1 MKTPSTAP
9 SRASTCMRGAGMA
22 ATIGRLRPCNLLDWK
37 FTTLSHN
44 TIRGAAGAAML
55 NAELLAM
62 LGKLDWKHWKPHHR
76 NPAGRNSMTR
86 RPSPALI
93 VVMKFGGTSV
103 EDATAILR
111 TAAIVSGRRD
121 RGLQPIV
128 VVSAM
133 AKVTDQLIAAAA
145 AAGRD
150 DRAAA
155 VEIARG
161 ILRERHLR
169 TAAELVPAEA
179 LPPIAAALDQ
189 DFDALDDLLRGIAA
203 VGELTPRT
211 NDLVL
216 SFGERASSRMVAAA
230 FRAAGLAAAHLE
242 ARTCIVTDSTYGK
255 AAPDEPAIEQRL
267 LALALPLLEAGQIPI
282 MGGFIG
288 SNAAGITTTL
298 GRGGSDYTA
307 ALVGGGLHAGAI
319 EIWTDVDGIMTTDP
333 RIVPEALRVKT
344 ISFEEAAE
352 LAYFGAK
359 VLHPATILPAV
370 QKSIPV
376 YVLNSRNPT
385 NEGTRIT
392 AVAAR
397 CTSPFKSI
405 AAKKRLTIIDI
416 VASRMLMAHG
426 FLKAVF
432 DTFDRYK
439 CAIDMVSTS
448 EVSISLTVDSNE
460 QLPAI
465 CAELRKIADVKYE
478 GRKALVCLVGEDIRG
493 HNGIAGRVFSAI
505 SHINVRMISQG
516 ASEINM
522 SFMIEEDDVE
532 EAIRSLHRVFFTDPD
547 ETVFDVQG
555 HAAASACLIDQP

>member
-1 MKTPSTAP
+1 
-9 SRASTCMRGAGMA
+9 
-22 ATIGRLRPCNLLDWK
+22 
-37 FTTLSHN
+37 
-44 TIRGAAGAAML
+44 
-55 NAELLAM
+55 
-62 LGKLDWKHWKPHHR
+62 
-76 NPAGRNSMTR
+76 
-86 RPSPALI
+86 
-93 VVMKFGGTSV
+93 
-103 EDATAILR
+103 
-111 TAAIVSGRRD
+111 
-121 RGLQPIV
+121 
-128 VVSAM
+128 
-133 AKVTDQLIAAAA
+133 
-145 AAGRD
+145 
-150 DRAAA
+150 
-155 VEIARG
+155 
-161 ILRERHLR
+161 
-169 TAAELVPAEA
+169 
-179 LPPIAAALDQ
+179 
-189 DFDALDDLLRGIAA
+189 
-203 VGELTPRT
+203 
-211 NDLVL
+211 
-216 SFGERASSRMVAAA
+216 MVAAA
-230 FRAAGLAAAHLE
+230 FERTAIFARHLD
-242 ARTCIVTDSTYGK
+242 ARRLIVTDSHFGK
-255 AAPDEPAIEQRL
+255 AAPLEDQIEARL
-267 LALALPLLEAGQIPI
+267 HELVLPLIESGFTPV

-288 SNAAGITTTL
+288 ANADEITTTL

-319 EIWTDVDGIMTTDP
+319 EIWTDVNGIMTTDP
-333 RIVPEALRVKT
+333 RICPDALRVKT

-376 YVLNSRNPT
+376 LVLNSHNPS

-392 AVAAR
+392 AVSAPCA
-397 CTSPFKSI
+397 SPFKSI

-432 DTFDRYK
+432 DVFDKYQ
-439 CAIDMVSTS
+439 CPIDMVSTS

-465 CAELRKIADVKYE
+465 CDELRRIADVKYE

-532 EAIRSLHRVFFTDPD
+532 DAIRSLHKAFFQNPDP
-547 ETVFDVQG
+547 TVFDV
-555 HAAASACLIDQP
+555 AAQTTTA